1 MYKISMPEGINGRV
15 EYTYGVTYKFL
26 FENSNSFLKVYLFLI
41 CYIQLPTTA
50 HRILLG
56 TTVIIAL
63 PCSNIFNVSP
73 LATGDTFHL
82 PGMVSKAQHHL
93 THSLLSTE
101 HGFAWL
107 YKIQSKQNI
116 WLLLNMPW
124 TSYFNVCIYALY
136 HNFTTELYTGIHLCL
151 SKL

>member
-1 MYKISMPEGINGRV
+1 MPEGINGRV

-50 HRILLG
+50 HIILLG
-56 TTVIIAL
+56 TTVIIAV
-63 PCSNIFNVSP
+63 PCSNISNVSP
-73 LATGDTFHL
+73 LATGNTFHL
-82 PGMVSKAQHHL
+82 PGMVSKAQHRL

-101 HGFAWL
+101 HGSAWL
-107 YKIQSKQNI
+107 YKIQSKQNM

-124 TSYFNVCIYALY
+124 TRYFNVCIYALY
-136 HNFTTELYTGIHLCL
+136 HNFTTELYTGIHFCL